1 MDTTLSKNAYGE
13 AITKATTIA
22 DAQPAYDIVVGRMEK
37 NLSGDKGWKVGNNL
51 SFVEKYAKH
60 ITSLGGRVPTELIAK
75 AKAYVEA
82 RKAVAKPSVTAE
94 FSYLPPVVAKSNISR
109 EEKAKLNAFYKAQK

>member
-51 SFVEKYAKH
+51 RSWRNMRS
-60 ITSLGGRVPTELIAK
+60 ISLH
-75 AKAYVEA
+75 
-82 RKAVAKPSVTAE
+82 SVVQ
-94 FSYLPPVVAKSNISR
+94 FLRN
-109 EEKAKLNAFYKAQK
+109 

>member
-1 MDTTLSKNAYGE
+1 
-13 AITKATTIA
+13 
-22 DAQPAYDIVVGRMEK
+22 MEK

-82 RKAVAKPSVTAE
+82 RKSVAKPSVTAE